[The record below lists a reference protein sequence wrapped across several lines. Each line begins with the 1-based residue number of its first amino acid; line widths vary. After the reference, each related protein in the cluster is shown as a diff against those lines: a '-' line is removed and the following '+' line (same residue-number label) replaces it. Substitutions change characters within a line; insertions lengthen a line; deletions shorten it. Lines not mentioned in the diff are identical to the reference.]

1 MVPRSIAFGS
11 GEARSKSCSLTHLFL
26 QNNSNVSVL
35 PRFFTFL
42 RGPSVRYLMDPSID
56 YLRCLHL
63 IIYVEAQQ
71 FLHAALSPR
80 DIIIKKNEISFSYQI
95 WNFSFWKFCIWM
107 LYRPLFAFSISFIY
121 HFYSH
126 VRLFNSSF
134 VWCPGIHSLI
144 KSDSYCMTHQDI
156 PEREFWVGE

>member
-35 PRFFTFL
+35 PKFFTFL

-80 DIIIKKNEISFSYQI
+80 DIII
-95 WNFSFWKFCIWM
+95 
-107 LYRPLFAFSISFIY
+107 
-121 HFYSH
+121 
-126 VRLFNSSF
+126 
-134 VWCPGIHSLI
+134 
-144 KSDSYCMTHQDI
+144 
-156 PEREFWVGE
+156 